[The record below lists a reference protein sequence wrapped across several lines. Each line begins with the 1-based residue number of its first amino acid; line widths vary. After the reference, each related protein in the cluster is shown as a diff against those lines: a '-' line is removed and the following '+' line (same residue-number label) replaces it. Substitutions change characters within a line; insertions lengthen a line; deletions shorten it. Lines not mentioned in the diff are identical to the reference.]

1 MEVVLNGDPRT
12 LDDGSTVADLL
23 DLLDLAR
30 RRVAVEINAEIVEKS
45 AYSARVLAA
54 GDRIEIVQFVG
65 GG

>member
-30 RRVAVEINAEIVEKS
+30 RLVAVEINAEIVEKS
-45 AYSARVLAA
+45 TYSARVLAA
-54 GDRIEIVQFVG
+54 GDQIEIVQFVG